1 MSLQIDEA
9 LREGFKRTVSRN
21 GLLLVGVF
29 LVFSFLNLVLSQS
42 LFAALEP
49 VLLEQL
55 STLPEQSLEQ
65 FRQTLDEPRPFAVPI
80 PYSVAAALTVLA
92 AVVAEAL
99 RIVSIRVFAAEE
111 TDSFPRATASHRIVA
126 ATINGVV
133 AGLLVSIAIGAGL
146 ILLLVP
152 GIFIALSFFFV
163 RQEIAVENKTFVDAM
178 RDSWALTG
186 GNRWELLGLAV
197 ILFVIGFVASSPSI
211 VLSFVSPLASTAVGT
226 TIGSVTTVFAIAV
239 TTRAYEQL
247 RRERA
252 ELMDPDFE
260 DPDQY
265 EQDEFDDPQF

>member
-1 MSLQIDEA
+1 MSLQIDTA
-9 LREGFKRTVSRN
+9 LREGFRRTVSRN

-42 LFAALEP
+42 LFEALEP
-49 VLLEQL
+49 VLLEQF

-65 FRQTLDEPRPFAVPI
+65 FRQTFDEPRPFAVPI
-80 PYSVAAALTVLA
+80 PPSVGAALTVLA
-92 AVVAEAL
+92 AVVAEAI
-99 RIVSIRVFAAEE
+99 RIVSIRVFATEE
-111 TDSFPRATASHRIVA
+111 TDSFPQATASHRLVA
-126 ATINGVV
+126 ATINGIV
-133 AGLLVSIAIGAGL
+133 AGILVSLAIGAGL

-163 RQEIAVENKTFVDAM
+163 RQEIAVENKTFIDAM
-178 RDSWALTG
+178 RDSWTLTG

-197 ILFVIGFVASSPSI
+197 ILLVIGFIASSPSI
-211 VLSFVSPLASTAVGT
+211 VLSFVSPMASTALGT

-252 ELMDPDFE
+252 ELMDPDYE
-260 DPDQY
+260 EPDQY
-265 EQDEFDDPQF
+265 DDPQY

>member
-9 LREGFKRTVSRN
+9 LREGFQRTISRN
-21 GLLLVGVF
+21 GLLLVGAF
-29 LVFSFLNLVLSQS
+29 LVFSLLNLVVSQS
-42 LFAALEP
+42 LFNALEP

-55 STLPEQSLEQ
+55 SSLPQESFDQ
-65 FRQTLDEPRPFAVPI
+65 FRQSFDEPRPFAIGI
-80 PYSVAAALTVLA
+80 PYTVGLALVIVA
-92 AVVAEAL
+92 AVVAEGL

-111 TDSFPRATASHRIVA
+111 TGSFPGATATHRIVA

-133 AGLLVSIAIGAGL
+133 AGILVNLAVGAGL

-163 RQEIAVENKTFVDAM
+163 RQEIAVANKNFVDAM

-197 ILFVIGFVASSPSI
+197 ILFVIGFVANSPSI
-211 VLSFVSPLASTAVGT
+211 VLGFVSPLASTVVGT
-226 TIGSVTTVFAIAV
+226 AIGSVTTVFAIAV

-252 ELMDPDFE
+252 ELMDPDF
-260 DPDQY
+260 DDY
-265 EQDEFDDPQF
+265 DEYDDDPPM